1 MMEKTCK
8 FNEHLRQELS
18 LLNHHYFHLR
28 TNCFRAHC
36 SKNSCSSSSNT
47 GSSRGFTLLPCFST
61 ALKQKPQQNTTSF
74 SRTNWAVYASRERET
89 HPCKYWCSKTN
100 TYRERLPVNHKIRIK
115 REFIWKLLNCN
126 SLHKAIKILEWY
138 CKQFTQREMTKCQ
151 NTTSLITKCVVYA
164 SRKRKNISL

>member
-1 MMEKTCK
+1 MSTLDKSWAFSTTTTFICGQIVFARTAPKTPAAPPP
-8 FNEHLRQELS
+8 
-18 LLNHHYFHLR
+18 
-28 TNCFRAHC
+28 TTT
-36 SKNSCSSSSNT
+36 NT